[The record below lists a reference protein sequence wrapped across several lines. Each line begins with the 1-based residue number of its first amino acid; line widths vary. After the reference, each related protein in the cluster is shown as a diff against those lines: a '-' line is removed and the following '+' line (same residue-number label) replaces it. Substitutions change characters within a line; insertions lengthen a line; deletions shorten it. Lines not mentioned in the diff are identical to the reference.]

1 MVVVATP
8 RLEESR
14 VRVDEGLE
22 SFIQQRD
29 ELYRKARASSK
40 IQVQAG
46 GLTIDISILQHIR

>member
-1 MVVVATP
+1 MATP